1 MSTHCEK
8 QLIRCTQKGNT
19 DSFNPLVR
27 KYQPRLYNHI
37 LGKVK
42 NLEIAKDLCQ
52 ETWLKAFRAI
62 NTFRGESAF
71 YSWLYRIAEN
81 VITDHYRK
89 QKHDTEPLH
98 LINESCVTDTYSSPC
113 RDLQRQELRAHL
125 SNAIAELTP
134 IRKQVFC
141 LYYSE
146 ELPIKAI
153 AQQLNRSEG
162 TIKSH
167 LRNARLQLQEHLT
180 PYLKNEDGRTDTL

>member
-1 MSTHCEK
+1 MPDFDDTQHIRRT
-8 QLIRCTQKGNT
+8 QLG
-19 DSFNPLVR
+19 DAEAFSSLVV

-52 ETWLKAFRAI
+52 ETWLKAFCAI

-89 QKHDTEPLH
+89 QKHDPEPLH
-98 LINESCVTDTYSSPC
+98 TVAESRITDTYSSPC
-113 RDLQRQELRAHL
+113 RDLQRQELRKHL
-125 SNAIAELTP
+125 SNAIADLTP

-146 ELPIKAI
+146 ELSIKAI

-180 PYLKNEDGRTDTL
+180 PYLKNKDGRTDTL

>member
-1 MSTHCEK
+1 MPDFDDTQHIRRT
-8 QLIRCTQKGNT
+8 QLGDTEAFT
-19 DSFNPLVR
+19 TLVL

-52 ETWLKAFRAI
+52 ETWLKAFCAI

-89 QKHDTEPLH
+89 QKHDPEPLH
-98 LINESCVTDTYSSPC
+98 TVAESRITDTYSSPC

-125 SNAIAELTP
+125 SNAIADLTP

-146 ELPIKAI
+146 ELSIKAI

-167 LRNARLQLQEHLT
+167 LRNARIQLQEHLT